1 MDMAELTIMGVLGMK
16 RTILC
21 VIVGIAFFALSVPT
35 ITAQTESQVEQ
46 HYPRLKT
53 YAVRPDM
60 TLTAK
65 YASDGQVCEMVLEP
79 RHWDGEKVLLI
90 STLQEDPISVVEEV
104 VPLSE
109 RGPRQKDESDNASLV
124 VGGVVSRSIHYE
136 KITVEVLGSSQAHD
150 WAGIMVAIVK
160 WRNRSCSR

>member
-1 MDMAELTIMGVLGMK
+1 MK

-21 VIVGIAFFALSVPT
+21 VIVGIAFFALAAPT
-35 ITAQTESQVEQ
+35 ITAQTESQIEQ

-60 TLTAK
+60 TLSAK
-65 YASDGQVCEMVLEP
+65 YAIDGQVCEIVLEP

-90 STLQEDPISVVEEV
+90 STLQEDPITVVEEV

-109 RGPRQKDESDNASLV
+109 RGPRQKDESDKVSLV
-124 VGGVVSRSIHYE
+124 GGGSVSRSIHYE
-136 KITVEVLGSSQAHD
+136 NITVSVFGSSQRH
-150 WAGIMVAIVK
+150 WAGTMVAIVK
-160 WRNRSCSR
+160 WRTRSCTK

>member
-1 MDMAELTIMGVLGMK
+1 MK
-16 RTILC
+16 RTILR
-21 VIVGIAFFALSVPT
+21 VIVGIALFALSVPT
-35 ITAQTESQVEQ
+35 ITAQTESQIEQ

-60 TLTAK
+60 TLIAK

-90 STLQEDPISVVEEV
+90 STLQEDPISIVEEV
-104 VPLSE
+104 VPLNE
-109 RGPRQKDESDNASLV
+109 RGPRQKDESDNVSLV
-124 VGGVVSRSIHYE
+124 GGGVVSRSIHYA
-136 KITVEVLGSSQAHD
+136 KITVKVFGSSQGNN

-160 WRNRSCSR
+160 WRTRSCSR